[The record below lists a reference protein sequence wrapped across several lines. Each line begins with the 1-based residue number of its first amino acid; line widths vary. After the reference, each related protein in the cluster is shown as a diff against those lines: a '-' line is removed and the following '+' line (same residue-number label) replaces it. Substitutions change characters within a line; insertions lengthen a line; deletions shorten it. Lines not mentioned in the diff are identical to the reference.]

1 MKKRKRGRLSKNPY
15 SKKELID
22 VVLSFF
28 RESPHKNFN
37 YKQIY
42 KLLGSKNPEIKTLIV
57 GVLLGLYKNGS
68 ILEIKPGKYK
78 LSEHSHKKT
87 GVIKTVSFRGL
98 LVETEGKEEVF
109 VDLDYSR
116 FAFIGDKVSVLVF
129 PQKKGRKKGEV
140 LKVLERKKSSF
151 VGVLQKDS
159 KFAFLIPDNKKI
171 PFDIFIPKQELKSDY
186 GGKKLLVEVTD
197 WSENRKNPVGKIISV
212 IGDVNNHNAEIHSIL
227 YEYDLSPVFP
237 EIVTEAAKKTSLTIS
252 GKEINSRKD
261 LRGVDT
267 FTIDPDDAKDF
278 DDALSVR
285 KLESGNWEIGVHI
298 ADVSHFVKKGSV
310 LDLEAEQRASSVY
323 LVDRVVPMLP
333 EVISNEIC
341 SLKPNEDRL
350 CFSVLFTMDEKANLL
365 DYWVGKSV
373 IHSDKRFSYADAQEI
388 IDEKR
393 GLFSKHLLLLD
404 RLSKI
409 LRKNRFKLGA
419 LDFESSEA
427 KFVLN
432 EKDVPI
438 EVYFKPVLD
447 TNHMIEEFMLLANK
461 TIATLV
467 GKPKNKSRSRPFVY
481 RIHDVPLSEKISSL
495 GRLVKK
501 LGYNLD
507 SSSKTKLVYSLN
519 NLHKHIK
526 GSKEQDLLEKLIIR
540 SMAKAIYS
548 TNNIG
553 HYGLGFDYYTHFT
566 SPIRRYPDLIV
577 HRLLEQSLDGKSSV
591 SAVALEAVC
600 KYCSEMEK
608 RAAMAER
615 DSIKYMQVKYMQS
628 NVGKTFSG
636 IISGVT
642 DWGLYVELSEN
653 KCEGLVKIKSLKED
667 YFIHEEGKF
676 ALIGTETKVQYQ
688 LGQSVRVKVMAADL
702 DKRQLNFT
710 IV

>member
-37 YKQIY
+37 YKQVY

-109 VDLDYSR
+109 VELDYSR

-140 LKVLERKKSSF
+140 LKVLERKKTSF

-159 KFAFLIPDNKKI
+159 KFAFLIPDNKKV
-171 PFDIFIPKQELKSDY
+171 PFDIFIPKRELKSDY

-212 IGDVNNHNAEIHSIL
+212 IGEVNNHNAEIHSIL

-237 EIVTEAAKKTSLTIS
+237 EIVTSEAKKTPLTIS
-252 GKEINSRKD
+252 EKEIESRKD
-261 LRGVDT
+261 LRRVDT

-350 CFSVLFTMDEKANLL
+350 CFSVLFTMDVKANLL

-373 IHSDKRFSYADAQEI
+373 IHSDKRFTYADAQEI

-393 GLFSKHLLLLD
+393 GLFSKQLLLLD

-419 LDFESSEA
+419 LDFESSEV

-591 SAVALEAVC
+591 SAEDLEAVC

-676 ALIGTETKVQYQ
+676 ALIGTQTNIQYQ
-688 LGQSVRVKVMAADL
+688 LGQSVRVKVLAADL
-702 DKRQLNFT
+702 EKRQLNFT

>member
-1 MKKRKRGRLSKNPY
+1 MKKRKRGKLSKNPY
-15 SKKELID
+15 SKKELIN

-37 YKQIY
+37 YKQIH
-42 KLLGSKNPEIKTLIV
+42 KLLGSKNPEIKMLIV

-78 LSEHSHKKT
+78 LSEHSHEKT
-87 GVIKTVSFRGL
+87 GIIKTVSFRGL
-98 LVETEGKEEVF
+98 LVEAEGKEEVF

-140 LKVLERKKSSF
+140 LKVLERKKTSF

-159 KFAFLIPDNKKI
+159 KFAFLIPDNKKV
-171 PFDIFIPKQELKSDY
+171 PFDIFIPKRELKSDY

-212 IGDVNNHNAEIHSIL
+212 IGEVNNHNAEIHSIL

-237 EIVTEAAKKTSLTIS
+237 EIVTSEAKKTPLTIS
-252 GKEINSRKD
+252 EKEIESRKD
-261 LRGVDT
+261 LRRVDT

-373 IHSDKRFSYADAQEI
+373 IHSDKRFTYADAQEI

-393 GLFSKHLLLLD
+393 GLFSKQLLLLD

-419 LDFESSEA
+419 LDFESSEV

-591 SAVALEAVC
+591 SAEDLEAVC

-676 ALIGTETKVQYQ
+676 ALIGTQTNIQYQ
-688 LGQSVRVKVMAADL
+688 LGQSVRVKVLAADL
-702 DKRQLNFT
+702 EKRQLNFT

>member
-1 MKKRKRGRLSKNPY
+1 MKKRKRGRLSKDPY

-87 GVIKTVSFRGL
+87 GIIKSVSFGGL
-98 LVETEGKEEVF
+98 LVETEDKEEVF
-109 VDLDYSR
+109 VSLDYSR
-116 FAFIGDKVSVLVF
+116 FSFIDDMVSVLVF

-151 VGVLQKDS
+151 VGVLQKAS
-159 KFAFLIPDNKKI
+159 SFAFLIPDNKKI

-186 GGKKLLVEVTD
+186 VGKKLLVEVTD

-212 IGDVNNHNAEIHSIL
+212 IGEVNNHNAEIHSIL

-237 EIVTEAAKKTSLTIS
+237 EIVTEAAKKMPLTIS

-333 EVISNEIC
+333 EVVSNEIC

-350 CFSVLFTMDEKANLL
+350 CFSVLFTVDEKANLL
-365 DYWVGKSV
+365 DYWVGKSI
-373 IHSDKRFSYADAQEI
+373 IHSDKRFTYTDAQEI
-388 IDEKR
+388 IDEKK
-393 GLFSKHLLLLD
+393 GLFSKQLLLLD

-409 LRKNRFKLGA
+409 LRKTRFKLGA

-432 EKDVPI
+432 EKDVPV

-467 GKPKNKSRSRPFVY
+467 GRPKNKSRSRHFVY

-495 GRLVKK
+495 RRLVKK

-507 SSSKTKLVYSLN
+507 SSSKTNLVYSLN
-519 NLHKHIK
+519 NLHKRIK
-526 GSKEQDLLEKLIIR
+526 GSKEQDMLEKLIIR
-540 SMAKAIYS
+540 SMAKAVYS

-577 HRLLEQSLDGKSSV
+577 HRLLEQFLDGKNSV
-591 SAVALEAVC
+591 NEEDLEAVC

-628 NVGKTFSG
+628 NIGKTFSG

-667 YFIHEEGKF
+667 YFIHEEEKF
-676 ALIGTETKVQYQ
+676 ALIGVETKVKYQ
-688 LGQSVRVKVMAADL
+688 LGQSVRINVVAADL
-702 DKRQLNFT
+702 DKRLLNFI

>member
-1 MKKRKRGRLSKNPY
+1 MKKRKRGKLSKKPY

-37 YKQIY
+37 YKQIH

-78 LSEHSHKKT
+78 LSEHSHEKT
-87 GVIKTVSFRGL
+87 GIIKTVSFRGL
-98 LVETEGKEEVF
+98 LVEAEGKEEVF

-140 LKVLERKKSSF
+140 LKVLERKKTSF

-159 KFAFLIPDNKKI
+159 KFAFLIPDNKKV
-171 PFDIFIPKQELKSDY
+171 PFDIFIPKRELKSDY

-212 IGDVNNHNAEIHSIL
+212 IGEVNNHNAEIHSIL

-237 EIVTEAAKKTSLTIS
+237 EIVTSEAKKTPLTIS
-252 GKEINSRKD
+252 EKEIESRKD
-261 LRGVDT
+261 LRRVDT

-298 ADVSHFVKKGSV
+298 ADVSHFVKKGGV

-373 IHSDKRFSYADAQEI
+373 IHSDKRFTYADAQEI

-393 GLFSKHLLLLD
+393 GLFSKQLLLLD

-526 GSKEQDLLEKLIIR
+526 GSKEQDMLEKLIIR

-591 SAVALEAVC
+591 SAEDLEAVC

-676 ALIGTETKVQYQ
+676 TLIGTQTNIQYQ
-688 LGQSVRVKVMAADL
+688 LGQSVRVKVLAADL
-702 DKRQLNFT
+702 EKRQLNFT